1 MLEVKGGFIMQQYNV
16 MGMTCSACSSSV
28 EKAVSKVDGVTACSV
43 NLLTN
48 SMSVE
53 GSASPDTILT
63 AVKKAGYGATLKSD
77 EGVLENN
84 IDKDAIKNSETQKL
98 RKRLFFSLGFLIA
111 LMYFSMGYTM
121 WGLPLPNFL
130 TRTPLIIAILQAVLA
145 LIVMVIN
152 KKFFINGFKSLIH
165 RSPNMDTL
173 VALGSVSAFI
183 YSTYNLIKMAT
194 LGSNT
199 VAINHLLHDL
209 YFESAAMILTLITLG
224 KLLESISKGKT
235 TSALKKLMSLAPATA
250 MVIRD
255 GKEFVIPIEQVKI
268 DDIFIVKPGENIP
281 VDGIIIEG
289 NSAINES
296 TLTGE
301 SIPVDKTVGDTV
313 SSATINQSGYLK
325 CKAIRVGKDTTLS
338 QIIRLVSDASATKAP
353 IAKIADKVSGIF
365 VPTVIGI
372 ALVTLIIWLIIGQN
386 VGYSLSRAISVLVIS
401 CPCALGLA
409 TPVAI
414 MVGTGCSAKNGIL
427 FKTATSLENTGKID
441 IVVLDKTGTITK
453 GEPVV
458 TDVLP
463 YGVSE
468 NQLLTYAYAI
478 ECRSEHPLSKSII
491 KKAQELNLELKQVT
505 DFKAVVGNGLTAT
518 LNGKKI
524 AGGNASFICKFTKIP
539 DEINKQAETLSS
551 HGKTPL
557 YFCYGDKLLG
567 LICVADV
574 IKEDSEKAV
583 SELKDMGIHVIM
595 LTGDNEK
602 TANAIGKQAGVNQV
616 VAGVLPQGKLQVIKE
631 LQKYGK
637 VAMVGD
643 GINDAPALT
652 TADVGIAIGAGTDIA
667 IDSADI
673 VLMKNSLLDVAK
685 SIRLSINTLRVIHQ
699 NLFWAFF
706 YNVIGIPIAAG
717 VFASLGLLLNPMIG
731 AGAMSLSSLFVVS
744 NALRLNFMSIAPNKQ
759 QIKHKKFDNIELTE
773 YKENKTMEKT
783 LKIEGMMCMHCSGRV
798 KKVLESL
805 VEVDSAVVSHETGT
819 AIVTLNKDV
828 DNSVL
833 VEIIE
838 NEGYKVIG

>member
-1 MLEVKGGFIMQQYNV
+1 MQQYSV
-16 MGMTCSACSSSV
+16 TGMTCSACSSSV
-28 EKAVSKVDGVTACSV
+28 ERAVSKVDGVTACSV

-48 SMSVE
+48 SMTVE
-53 GSASPDTILT
+53 GTASQEVIID

-77 EGVLENN
+77 IIGENNVEKDSLENF
-84 IDKDAIKNSETQKL
+84 ETPKL
-98 RKRLFFSLGFLIA
+98 RKRLFTSLGFLIV
-111 LMYFSMGYTM
+111 LLYVSMGYTM
-121 WGLPLPNFL
+121 WRFPLPNFL
-130 TRTPLIIAILQAVLA
+130 TQSPLIIATIQLTLA
-145 LIVMVIN
+145 LIVMAIN
-152 KKFFINGFKSLIH
+152 RKFFINGFKSLIH

-173 VALGSVSAFI
+173 VALGSISAFI

-194 LGSNT
+194 LSGDI
-199 VAINHLLHDL
+199 VATNNLLHDL
-209 YFESAAMILTLITLG
+209 YFESSAMILTLITLG

-235 TSALKKLMSLAPATA
+235 TSALKKLMNLAPATA
-250 MVIRD
+250 TVIRD
-255 GKEFVIPIEQVKI
+255 GKEVSIAIEQVKI
-268 DDIFIVKPGENIP
+268 DDIFIVKPGESIP

-296 TLTGE
+296 SLTGE
-301 SIPVDKTVGDTV
+301 SIPIDKTIGDTV
-313 SSATINQSGYLK
+313 SSATINQSGFLK
-325 CKAIRVGKDTTLS
+325 CRAIRVGQDTTLS

-365 VPTVIGI
+365 VPTVICI
-372 ALVTLIIWLIIGQN
+372 AIITLIVWLIIGQSI
-386 VGYSLSRAISVLVIS
+386 GYSLSRAISVLVIS

-427 FKTATSLENTGKID
+427 FKTATSLENAGKTN

-453 GEPVV
+453 GEPMV
-458 TDVLP
+458 TDILP

-468 NQLLTYAYAI
+468 SELLTYAYAI
-478 ECRSEHPLSKSII
+478 EHRSEHPLSKSII
-491 KKAQELNLELKQVT
+491 KKAQEIGLKLEKVA
-505 DFKAVVGNGLTAT
+505 DFKTVVGNGLTAT
-518 LNGKKI
+518 LSGKII
-524 AGGNASFICKFTKIP
+524 AGGNANFICKFTDIP
-539 DEINKQAETLSS
+539 NEITKRAEAFSS
-551 HGKTPL
+551 QGKTPL
-557 YFCYGDKLLG
+557 YFCYDGKLLG
-567 LICVADV
+567 IIAVADV
-574 IKEDSEKAV
+574 IKEDSPKAI

-602 TANAIGKQAGVNQV
+602 TAKAIGEQAGVDQV

-631 LQKYGK
+631 LQKHGE

-685 SIRLSINTLRVIHQ
+685 SIKLSRNTLRVIHQ

-744 NALRLNFMSIAPNKQ
+744 NALRLNFMDVSPNKKD
-759 QIKHKKFDNIELTE
+759 IKRKKIENIELIE
-773 YKENKTMEKT
+773 YKENKIMEKT
-783 LKIEGMMCMHCSGRV
+783 FKIEGMMCMHCSGRV
-798 KKVLESL
+798 KKVLENL
-805 VEVDSAVVSHETGT
+805 VEVDSAVVSHESGT
-819 AIVTLNKDV
+819 AVVTLNKEI

-833 VEIIE
+833 VGVIE
-838 NEGYKVIG
+838 AEGYKVIG

>member
-1 MLEVKGGFIMQQYNV
+1 MEQYLV
-16 MGMTCSACSSSV
+16 TGMTCSACSSSV
-28 EKAVSKVDGVTACSV
+28 ERAVSKVDGVTVCSV

-48 SMSVE
+48 SMNVE
-53 GSASPDTILT
+53 GTASPDAIID
-63 AVKKAGYGATLKSD
+63 AVKKAGYSATLKSD
-77 EGVLENN
+77 IDDEKATKKDLLENT
-84 IDKDAIKNSETQKL
+84 ETQKL

-111 LMYFSMGYTM
+111 LMYVSMGYTM
-121 WGLPLPNFL
+121 WGFPLPNFL
-130 TRTPLIIAILQAVLA
+130 TKNPLIIAIIQAVLA
-145 LIVMVIN
+145 IIVMAIN

-173 VALGSVSAFI
+173 VALGSISAFI

-194 LGSNT
+194 LGSNLI
-199 VAINHLLHDL
+199 AINHLLHDL
-209 YFESAAMILTLITLG
+209 YFESSAMILTLITLG

-235 TSALKKLMSLAPATA
+235 TSALKKLMSLAPSTAT
-250 MVIRD
+250 VIRD
-255 GKEFVIPIEQVKI
+255 GKEVVIPIEQVKI
-268 DDIFIVKPGENIP
+268 DDIFIVKPGESIP

-289 NSAINES
+289 NSAINQS

-301 SIPVDKTVGDTV
+301 SIPVDKTVGDAV
-313 SSATINQSGYLK
+313 SSATINQSGFLK

-353 IAKIADKVSGIF
+353 ISKIADKVSGIF

-372 ALVTLIIWLIIGQN
+372 ALITLIIWLIIGQSI
-386 VGYSLSRAISVLVIS
+386 GYSLSRAISVLVIS

-453 GEPVV
+453 GEPMV
-458 TDVLP
+458 TDILP
-463 YGVSE
+463 YGISE
-468 NQLLTYAYAI
+468 NELLTYAYAI

-491 KKAQELNLELKQVT
+491 KKAEELGLELKQVT

-518 LNGKKI
+518 INGKLI
-524 AGGNASFICKFTKIP
+524 AGGNANFICKFTEIP
-539 DEINKQAETLSS
+539 NEIKQKAETLSS
-551 HGKTPL
+551 QGKTPL

-602 TANAIGKQAGVNQV
+602 TANAIGEQAGVNQV

-631 LQKYGK
+631 LQKHGK

-685 SIRLSINTLRVIHQ
+685 SIRLSKNTLRVIHQ

-731 AGAMSLSSLFVVS
+731 AGAMSLSSVFVVT
-744 NALRLNFMSIAPNKQ
+744 NALRLNFMSIAPNK
-759 QIKHKKFDNIELTE
+759 KKVEHKKIEIENIELTE
-773 YKENKTMEKT
+773 YKENKIMEKT

-798 KKVLESL
+798 KKVLENL

-819 AIVTLNKDV
+819 AVITLNKEV

-833 VEIIE
+833 VEVIE

>member
-1 MLEVKGGFIMQQYNV
+1 MQQYSV
-16 MGMTCSACSSSV
+16 TGMTCSACSSSV
-28 EKAVSKVDGVTACSV
+28 ERAVSKVDGVSVCSV

-48 SMSVE
+48 SMNVE
-53 GSASPDTILT
+53 GTASPESIIN
-63 AVKKAGYGATLKSD
+63 AVKKAGYSATLKSD
-77 EGVLENN
+77 IDGEKSTEKDSFENT
-84 IDKDAIKNSETQKL
+84 ETPKL

-111 LMYFSMGYTM
+111 LMYVSMGYTM
-121 WGLPLPNFL
+121 WGFPLPNFL
-130 TRTPLIIAILQAVLA
+130 TQNPLIIAIIQLTLA

-194 LGSNT
+194 LGNNA

-209 YFESAAMILTLITLG
+209 YFESSAMILTLITLG

-235 TSALKKLMSLAPATA
+235 TNALKKLMSLAPATA
-250 MVIRD
+250 TVMRD
-255 GKEFVIPIEQVKI
+255 GKEVVIPIEQVEI
-268 DDIFIVKPGENIP
+268 DDIFIVKPGESIP

-301 SIPVDKTVGDTV
+301 SIPVDKTIGDTV
-313 SSATINQSGYLK
+313 SSATINQSGFLK

-353 IAKIADKVSGIF
+353 ISKIADKVSGIF
-365 VPTVIGI
+365 VPTVIAI
-372 ALVTLIIWLIIGQN
+372 ALLTLITWLIIGQS

-463 YGVSE
+463 YGISK

-491 KKAQELNLELKQVT
+491 KKAEELGLELKQVA

-518 LNGKKI
+518 INGKII
-524 AGGNASFICKFTKIP
+524 AGGNANFICKFTEIP
-539 DEINKQAETLSS
+539 NVIKQKAEVLSS
-551 HGKTPL
+551 QGKTPL
-557 YFCYGDKLLG
+557 YFCYDNKLLG

-574 IKEDSEKAV
+574 IKEDSENAV
-583 SELKDMGIHVIM
+583 NQLKDMGIHVIM

-631 LQKYGK
+631 LQRYGK

-685 SIRLSINTLRVIHQ
+685 SIRLSKNTLRVIHQ

-717 VFASLGLLLNPMIG
+717 IFASLGLLLNPMIG
-731 AGAMSLSSLFVVS
+731 AGAMSLSSVFVVT
-744 NALRLNFMSIAPNKQ
+744 NALRLNFMSISPNKKKV
-759 QIKHKKFDNIELTE
+759 KHKKIEIENIELTE
-773 YKENKTMEKT
+773 YKEKKIMEKT

-805 VEVDSAVVSHETGT
+805 VEVDSAIVSHETGT
-819 AIVTLNKDV
+819 AVITLNKEV
-828 DNSVL
+828 ENSVL
-833 VEIIE
+833 VDVVEA
-838 NEGYKVIG
+838 EGYKVIG

>member
-1 MLEVKGGFIMQQYNV
+1 MEQYNV
-16 MGMTCSACSSSV
+16 TGMTCSACSSSV
-28 EKAVSKVDGVTACSV
+28 ERAVSNVHGVTSCSV

-48 SMSVE
+48 SMTVE
-53 GSASPDTILT
+53 GTASPESIIN

-77 EGVLENN
+77 NNDVKSAEKDSLENT
-84 IDKDAIKNSETQKL
+84 ETPKL
-98 RKRLFFSLGFLIA
+98 KKRLFFSLGFLIA
-111 LMYFSMGYTM
+111 LMYVSMGYTM
-121 WGLPLPNFL
+121 WGFPLPSFL
-130 TRTPLIIAILQAVLA
+130 TQSPLVIGIIQLTLAV
-145 LIVMVIN
+145 IVIVIN

-173 VALGSVSAFI
+173 VALGSISAFI
-183 YSTYNLIKMAT
+183 YSAYNLIKIAT
-194 LGSNT
+194 LGSDIT
-199 VAINHLLHDL
+199 TANHLLHDL
-209 YFESAAMILTLITLG
+209 YFESSAMILTLITLG

-235 TSALKKLMSLAPATA
+235 TSALKKLMSLAPASAT
-250 MVIRD
+250 VIRD
-255 GKEFVIPIEQVKI
+255 EKEIVVPIEQVKI
-268 DDIFIVKPGENIP
+268 DDIFIVKPSDSIP

-301 SIPVDKTVGDTV
+301 SIPVDKAVGDTV

-325 CKAIRVGKDTTLS
+325 CRAIRVGKDTTLS

-353 IAKIADKVSGIF
+353 IAKIADRVSGIF

-372 ALVTLIIWLIIGQN
+372 ALVTLITWLIIGQSI
-386 VGYSLSRAISVLVIS
+386 GYSLSRAISVLVIS

-453 GEPVV
+453 GEPMV
-458 TDVLP
+458 TDILT

-468 NQLLTYAYAI
+468 RELLTYAYAI
-478 ECRSEHPLSKSII
+478 EHHSEHPLSKSII
-491 KKAQELNLELKQVT
+491 KKAQEIGLELEGVT
-505 DFKAVVGNGLTAT
+505 DFKAFVGNGLTAT
-518 LNGKKI
+518 LNGKII
-524 AGGNASFICKFTKIP
+524 AGGNANFICKFTEIP
-539 DEINKQAETLSS
+539 NEIKQQAEALSS
-551 HGKTPL
+551 QGKTPL
-557 YFCYGDKLLG
+557 YFCYDNKLLG

-574 IKEDSEKAV
+574 IKEDSQKAV
-583 SELKDMGIHVIM
+583 NELKDMGIHVIM

-602 TANAIGKQAGVNQV
+602 TAKAIGEQAAVDQV

-631 LQKYGK
+631 LQKHGK

-652 TADVGIAIGAGTDIA
+652 TADVGIAIGAGTDVA

-685 SIRLSINTLRVIHQ
+685 SIRLSKNTLRVIHQ

-731 AGAMSLSSLFVVS
+731 AGAMSLSSVFVVS
-744 NALRLNFMSIAPNKQ
+744 NALRLNFMSISPNNKN
-759 QIKHKKFDNIELTE
+759 IKHNKIEIQNIELTK
-773 YKENKTMEKT
+773 YKENKVMEKT

-798 KKVLESL
+798 KKVLEDL

-819 AIVTLNKDV
+819 AVITLNKDV

-833 VEIIE
+833 VDVIE

>member
-1 MLEVKGGFIMQQYNV
+1 MQQYSV
-16 MGMTCSACSSSV
+16 TGMTCSACSSSV
-28 EKAVSKVDGVTACSV
+28 ERAVSKVDGVIVCSV

-53 GSASPDTILT
+53 GTASPESIIN
-63 AVKKAGYGATLKSD
+63 AVKKAGYSATLKSD
-77 EGVLENN
+77 IDGEKSTEKDSLENT
-84 IDKDAIKNSETQKL
+84 ETPKL

-111 LMYFSMGYTM
+111 LMYVSMGYTM
-121 WGLPLPNFL
+121 WGFPLPNFL
-130 TRTPLIIAILQAVLA
+130 TQNPLIIAIIQLTLA

-152 KKFFINGFKSLIH
+152 KKFFINGFKSLILH
-165 RSPNMDTL
+165 SPNMDTL

-194 LGSNT
+194 LGNNV

-209 YFESAAMILTLITLG
+209 YFESSAMILTLITLG

-235 TSALKKLMSLAPATA
+235 TNALKKLMSLAPATA
-250 MVIRD
+250 TVMRD
-255 GKEFVIPIEQVKI
+255 GKEVVIPIEQVKI
-268 DDIFIVKPGENIP
+268 EDIFIVKPGENIP

-301 SIPVDKTVGDTV
+301 SIPVDKTIGDTV
-313 SSATINQSGYLK
+313 SSATINQSGFLK
-325 CKAIRVGKDTTLS
+325 CKATRVGKDTTLS

-353 IAKIADKVSGIF
+353 ISKIADKVSGIF
-365 VPTVIGI
+365 VPTVIAI
-372 ALVTLIIWLIIGQN
+372 ALLTIITWLIIGQS

-453 GEPVV
+453 GEPMV

-463 YGVSE
+463 YGISE
-468 NQLLTYAYAI
+468 NELLTYAYAI

-491 KKAQELNLELKQVT
+491 KKAEELGLELKQVA
-505 DFKAVVGNGLTAT
+505 DFNAVVGNGLTAT
-518 LNGKKI
+518 INGKII
-524 AGGNASFICKFTKIP
+524 AGGNANFICKFTEIP
-539 DEINKQAETLSS
+539 NEIKQKAEVLSS
-551 HGKTPL
+551 QGKTPL
-557 YFCYGDKLLG
+557 YFCYDNKLLG

-583 SELKDMGIHVIM
+583 SQLKDMGIHVIM

-602 TANAIGKQAGVNQV
+602 TANAIGEQAGVNQV

-631 LQKYGK
+631 LQRYGK

-685 SIRLSINTLRVIHQ
+685 SIRLSKNTLRVIHQ

-731 AGAMSLSSLFVVS
+731 AGAMSLSSVFVVT
-744 NALRLNFMSIAPNKQ
+744 NALRLNFMSIAPNK
-759 QIKHKKFDNIELTE
+759 KKVEHKKIEIKNIELTE
-773 YKENKTMEKT
+773 YKENKIMEKT

-805 VEVDSAVVSHETGT
+805 VEVDSAIVSHETGT
-819 AIVTLNKDV
+819 AVITLNKEV

-833 VEIIE
+833 VDVIE
-838 NEGYKVIG
+838 AEGYKVIG

>member
-1 MLEVKGGFIMQQYNV
+1 MQQYSV
-16 MGMTCSACSSSV
+16 TGMTCSACSSSV
-28 EKAVSKVDGVTACSV
+28 ERAVSKVDGVSVCSV

-53 GSASPDTILT
+53 GTASPDAILS
-63 AVKKAGYGATLKSD
+63 AVKKAGYSATLKSD
-77 EGVLENN
+77 IDGEKSTEKDSFENT
-84 IDKDAIKNSETQKL
+84 ETPKL
-98 RKRLFFSLGFLIA
+98 RKRLFISLGFLIA
-111 LMYFSMGYTM
+111 LMYVSMGYTM
-121 WGLPLPNFL
+121 WGFPLPNFL
-130 TRTPLIIAILQAVLA
+130 TQNPLIIAIIQLTLA

-194 LGSNT
+194 LGNNA

-209 YFESAAMILTLITLG
+209 YFESSAMILTLITLG

-235 TSALKKLMSLAPATA
+235 TNALKKLMSLAPATA
-250 MVIRD
+250 TVMRD
-255 GKEFVIPIEQVKI
+255 GKEVVIPIEQVKI
-268 DDIFIVKPGENIP
+268 DDIFIVKPGESIP

-301 SIPVDKTVGDTV
+301 SIPVDKTIGDTV
-313 SSATINQSGYLK
+313 SSATINQSGFLK

-353 IAKIADKVSGIF
+353 ISKIADKVSGIF
-365 VPTVIGI
+365 VPTVIAI
-372 ALVTLIIWLIIGQN
+372 ALLTLITWLIIGQS

-458 TDVLP
+458 TDLLP
-463 YGVSE
+463 YGISE
-468 NQLLTYAYAI
+468 NELLTYAYAI

-491 KKAQELNLELKQVT
+491 KKAEELGLELKQVA

-518 LNGKKI
+518 INGKII
-524 AGGNASFICKFTKIP
+524 AGGNANFICKFTEIP
-539 DEINKQAETLSS
+539 NEIKQKAEVLSS
-551 HGKTPL
+551 QGKTPL
-557 YFCYGDKLLG
+557 YFCYDNKLLG

-583 SELKDMGIHVIM
+583 SQLKDMGIHVIM

-602 TANAIGKQAGVNQV
+602 TANAIGEQAGVNQV

-652 TADVGIAIGAGTDIA
+652 TADVGIAIGAGTDIT

-685 SIRLSINTLRVIHQ
+685 SIRLSKNTLRVIHQ

-731 AGAMSLSSLFVVS
+731 AGAMSLSSVFVVT
-744 NALRLNFMSIAPNKQ
+744 NALRLNFMSISPNK
-759 QIKHKKFDNIELTE
+759 KKVEHKKIEIENIELTE
-773 YKENKTMEKT
+773 YKENKIMEKT

-805 VEVDSAVVSHETGT
+805 VEVDSAIVSHETGT
-819 AIVTLNKDV
+819 AVITLNKEV

-833 VEIIE
+833 VDVIE
-838 NEGYKVIG
+838 AEGYKVIG

>member
-1 MLEVKGGFIMQQYNV
+1 MDQYSV
-16 MGMTCSACSSSV
+16 TGMSCSACSSSI
-28 EKAVSKVDGVTACSV
+28 ERAVSKVDGVTACSV

-48 SMSVE
+48 SMIVE
-53 GSASPDTILT
+53 GTASPDTIIDT
-63 AVKKAGYGATLKSD
+63 VKKAGYGATLKSNII
-77 EGVLENN
+77 VENN
-84 IDKDAIKNSETQKL
+84 AEKDSLESTETPKL
-98 RKRLFFSLGFLIA
+98 RKRLFFSFGFLIA
-111 LMYFSMGYTM
+111 LMYVSMGYTM
-121 WGLPLPNFL
+121 WGFPLPIFL
-130 TRTPLIIAILQAVLA
+130 TQRPLIIAIIQLVLA

-152 KKFFINGFKSLIH
+152 KKFFVNGFKSLIH
-165 RSPNMDTL
+165 HSPNMDTL
-173 VALGSVSAFI
+173 VALGSISAFI
-183 YSTYNLIKMAT
+183 YSAYNLVKIAT
-194 LGSNT
+194 LGNNI
-199 VAINHLLHDL
+199 VATNHLLHDL
-209 YFESAAMILTLITLG
+209 YFESSAMILTLITLG

-250 MVIRD
+250 TVIRD
-255 GKEFVIPIEQVKI
+255 GNEVVIPIGQVKI

-313 SSATINQSGYLK
+313 SSATINQSGFLK

-372 ALVTLIIWLIIGQN
+372 ALVTLITWLIIGQN

-463 YGVSE
+463 YGISE

-478 ECRSEHPLSKSII
+478 EYRSEHPLSKSII

-505 DFKAVVGNGLTAT
+505 DFKAVAGNGLTAT
-518 LNGKKI
+518 LNGKII
-524 AGGNASFICKFTKIP
+524 AGGNANFVCKFADIP
-539 DEINKQAETLSS
+539 NEIKQKAETLSS
-551 HGKTPL
+551 QGKTPL
-557 YFCYGDKLLG
+557 YFCYEGNLLG

-616 VAGVLPQGKLQVIKE
+616 VAGVIPQGKLKVIKE
-631 LQKYGK
+631 LQRHCN

-685 SIRLSINTLRVIHQ
+685 SIRLSKNTLRVIHQ

-731 AGAMSLSSLFVVS
+731 AGAMSLSSVFVVT
-744 NALRLNFMSIAPNKQ
+744 NALRLNFMSIAPNK
-759 QIKHKKFDNIELTE
+759 KKVTRKKIEIENIELTE

-819 AIVTLNKDV
+819 AIVTLNKEV

-833 VEIIE
+833 VDVIE
-838 NEGYKVIG
+838 AEGYKVIG